1 MDKKLWLSRRAIK
14 LHVVILIVV
23 PGFLA
28 LCLWQVHRALGGNS
42 LSWAY
47 VFEWPLFGAYAIYM
61 WRRFIRDETR
71 GDTSPHGT
79 SPGASTGEPDAAL
92 AAYNEYLRRVHGAG
106 ETPVAAPPRKLN
118 R

>member
-1 MDKKLWLSRRAIK
+1 VARKDKRVLRIHFGLVVAEILCVSGFAFELYRA
-14 LHVVILIVV
+14 
-23 PGFLA
+23 
-28 LCLWQVHRALGGNS
+28 RSGNT